1 MASAASLS
9 TADDSYLSLSSDL
22 GKTKLLCDETKEQ
35 HSFPKDKEKEN
46 NYQAKMKISQPRSQ
60 AWIKDGISSK
70 RSAIDTKCYNDSLM
84 EVFR

>member
-1 MASAASLS
+1 MASAASPS

-35 HSFPKDKEKEN
+35 HSFPKEKEN
-46 NYQAKMKISQPRSQ
+46 HYQKMKISQPRSQ